1 MASLDYR
8 SMNNVEEVQAA
19 MIQRPHPQRG
29 LSAMRKCASTPT
41 LRFLGDDGAD
51 MGMEVYVVLRNFQ
64 EFAGGV
70 FNRLPGPLRDGVRD
84 SGVCHYMT
92 VFRQPD
98 GTLVQF
104 DFGPTSGGDIHVPL
118 GPFTRLIKKAPRAP
132 RGAHQIVQGHVREN
146 KLTSLPACHLYVGR
160 TQLSMQD
167 IRAWNNIHAATS
179 YELHRSDCR
188 HYVNSLIHYTTGVER
203 ATTSALTHQWVN
215 NKHKYGLAQQ
225 VVRLGHFMTDV
236 ANWDKVKAI
245 GHATTA
251 VLMAFTGQQ
260 ALAKLNSTP
269 LLTTV
274 RRRLLPVARR
284 ALVPVP
290 RAITQRPAVAMGATA
305 VATYAASGGQTP
317 GTVRDTLTLGARVAG
332 GVQSAVRAAASLAE
346 HFGRTAS
353 AATQQTTSHAVA
365 IATGIAGAASRGA
378 TSMMIARPRKT
389 AMVAATV
396 QTSRGSPLKAILP
409 AAFKGK
415 RAQQLAMVAS
425 RR

>member
-1 MASLDYR
+1 MSTT
-8 SMNNVEEVQAA
+8 EEVQVA
-19 MIQRPHPQRG
+19 MVQRPHPQRG
-29 LSAMRKCASTPT
+29 MNAMRKCASTPT
-41 LRFLGDDGAD
+41 LRFLGDAEAGN
-51 MGMEVYVVLRNFQ
+51 GMEVYVVLRNFQ
-64 EFAGGV
+64 EFAGG
-70 FNRLPGPLRDGVRD
+70 FFHRLPGPIRDGVRD

-104 DFGPTSGGDIHVPL
+104 DFGPRGGGDIHVPG
-118 GPFTRLIKKAPRAP
+118 GPIARLLNKGPRRTHSGGGGLEAID
-132 RGAHQIVQGHVREN
+132 GQVREN
-146 KLTSLPACHLYVGR
+146 KLTSLPDCHLYVGR
-160 TQLSMQD
+160 THLSMSD
-167 IRAWNNIHAATS
+167 IRAWNNIHASSS

-188 HYVNSLIHYTTGVER
+188 HYVNSLVHYTTGVER
-203 ATTSALTHQWVN
+203 ATTSALTHQWSN
-215 NKHKYGLAQQ
+215 NRHKYGLAER
-225 VVRLGHFMTDV
+225 VVRLGHYMTDV
-236 ANWDKVKAI
+236 ANWDKVKAL

-251 VLMAFTGQQ
+251 VLTAITGQQ
-260 ALAKLNSTP
+260 ALAKLQATP

-274 RRRLLPVARR
+274 RRKLLPVARR

-317 GTVRDTLTLGARVAG
+317 GAVRDTLTLGARVAG

-346 HFGRTAS
+346 HVGRTAT

-365 IATGIAGAASRGA
+365 IASGIAGAASRGA
-378 TSMMIARPRKT
+378 ATMMITRPIKPT
-389 AMVAATV
+389 VVAARV
-396 QTSRGSPLKAILP
+396 ETSSGSPLKAILP

-415 RAQQLAMVAS
+415 RAQQLALVAS